1 MQGHEHLGQFSRVDE
16 AENPRE
22 FVSLLDQLLIQAGE
36 RKRRTYGMMGVA
48 PGDAVLDVGCGT
60 GADVTAL
67 AEIVG
72 PRGRAVGVDHS
83 RELLGEARERAKGLT
98 TPVEFEEGDARALP
112 FAAHT
117 FDACRCERVI
127 EHVAQPERVVAEMVR
142 VTKPGGRVVAYEPD
156 WGTTVIDAP
165 DMELTQRINTFIVR
179 SVENGWIGR
188 QLLRLFRDAGLQE
201 VQVDADVWTITDFEL
216 GAGLMRLE
224 HTLASAREAGVL
236 TEAES
241 RAWLDSL
248 RDAGQRDRFL
258 GSLTFFYAAGVK
270 RSSGWRTIPVPPH
283 PGAART

>member
-1 MQGHEHLGQFSRVDE
+1 MQGREHLGQFSRVDE

-22 FVSLLDQLLIQAGE
+22 FVGLLDQLLIQAGE
-36 RKRRTYGMMGVA
+36 RKRRTYGMMAVK

-83 RELLGEARERAKGLT
+83 RELLREARERAKGLT
-98 TPVEFEEGDARALP
+98 TPVEFEEGDARSLP
-112 FAAHT
+112 FAANT

-127 EHVAQPERVVAEMVR
+127 EHVAEPQRVVAEMVR
-142 VTKPGGRVVAYEPD
+142 VTRPGGRVVAYEPD

-165 DMELTQRINTFIVR
+165 DLELTQRINAFVVR

-201 VQVDADVWTITDFEL
+201 VQVDADVWTLTDFEL
-216 GAGLMRLE
+216 AAGLMRLE
-224 HTLASAREAGVL
+224 HTLAGAREAGVL

-241 RAWLDSL
+241 RAWMDSL
-248 RDAGQRDRFL
+248 REAGRRERFL
-258 GSLTFFYAAGVK
+258 GSLTFFYATGVK
-270 RSSGWRTIPVPPH
+270 RASGWRTIPVPPH

>member
-1 MQGHEHLGQFSRVDE
+1 VQGREHLGQFSRVDE

-22 FVSLLDQLLIQAGE
+22 FVGLLDQLLIQAGE
-36 RKRRTYGMMGVA
+36 RKRRTYGMMAVK

-72 PRGRAVGVDHS
+72 PGGRAVGVDHS
-83 RELLGEARERAKGLT
+83 RELLREARERAQGLT
-98 TPVEFEEGDARALP
+98 APVEFEEGDARALP
-112 FAAHT
+112 FSGNT

-127 EHVAQPERVVAEMVR
+127 EHVAGPERVVAEMVR

-165 DMELTQRINTFIVR
+165 DLELTQRINAFIVR

-201 VQVDADVWTITDFEL
+201 VQIDADVWTITDFEL

-241 RAWLDSL
+241 HAWLDSL
-248 RDAGQRDRFL
+248 REAGKSSRFL
-258 GSLTFFYAAGVK
+258 GSLTFFYATGVK
-270 RSSGWRTIPVPPH
+270 RAGGWRRLPVPPAS
-283 PGAART
+283 GTART